1 MYVVQCDKGVRHWC
15 SLQELVLGA
24 LRCIMYVIAYDTLGL
39 HLTFFI
45 CFISSLIKEQVCVIT
60 CDGRSIFGILAGYDQ
75 LQNLILKEASERVY
89 SPDADP
95 ESVPLGLYVIRG
107 DNVAIISDRDEDL
120 EASTGISSVR
130 AEPLESVVQNVG

>member
-1 MYVVQCDKGVRHWC
+1 MWC
-15 SLQELVLGA
+15 SLIKVYGIGVRSKNSCSVRSDVSCDCVRYAWSPPYIL
-24 LRCIMYVIAYDTLGL
+24 
-39 HLTFFI
+39 FI
-45 CFISSLIKEQVCVIT
+45 CFLSSLIKEQVSVVT

>member
-1 MYVVQCDKGVRHWC
+1 M
-15 SLQELVLGA
+15 
-24 LRCIMYVIAYDTLGL
+24 
-39 HLTFFI
+39 
-45 CFISSLIKEQVCVIT
+45 
-60 CDGRSIFGILAGYDQ
+60 
-75 LQNLILKEASERVY
+75 Y